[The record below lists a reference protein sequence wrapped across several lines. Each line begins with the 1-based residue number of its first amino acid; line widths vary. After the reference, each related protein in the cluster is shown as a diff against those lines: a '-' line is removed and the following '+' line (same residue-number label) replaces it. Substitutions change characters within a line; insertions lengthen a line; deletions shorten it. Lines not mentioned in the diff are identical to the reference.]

1 MGVHDFK
8 SLNNVPIIGQP
19 KVIEWRPIVVCECSC
34 GEGDPILITS
44 TDRAPRCTGCGRLYA
59 LAELHY
65 KTDGNGGGAADVGI
79 MEVRPP
85 ASNGLKM

>member
-1 MGVHDFK
+1 MGVREFK
-8 SLNNVPIIGQP
+8 SFPNLPIIGQP
-19 KVIEWRPIVVCECSC
+19 KVIEWRPVIVCVCSC

-44 TDRAPRCTGCGRLYA
+44 TDRAPKCSGCGRLYA

-65 KTDGNGGGAADVGI
+65 NAGGDGADVGI

-85 ASNGLKM
+85 AGNGQPM